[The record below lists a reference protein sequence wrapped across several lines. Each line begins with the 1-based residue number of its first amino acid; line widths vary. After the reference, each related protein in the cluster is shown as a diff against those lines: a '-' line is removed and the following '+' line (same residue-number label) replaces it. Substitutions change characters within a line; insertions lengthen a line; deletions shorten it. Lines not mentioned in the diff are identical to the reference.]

1 MGKSNCRNPS
11 SNSGRVELQNPI
23 SANVVLLL
31 LMSWTYGS
39 RPMAGEVEGLIG
51 ISPVIS
57 DYCLLFRL
65 KSWGVR
71 GACNHL
77 ALWVIAGL
85 LVKRFIVLTT
95 LWMKEMRMSCRF
107 GITSYCSIVRC
118 ESSSWLRLKAGAWSL
133 LLQLKPQNMKGASH
147 QPTFMSNRQTIS
159 HTFYSPIYPVN
170 ERIEDAGWSNLV
182 WIKLLLRLETKAQV
196 ENIMCMVLHTITEL
210 GQEIKMSA
218 RWRFMG

>member
-1 MGKSNCRNPS
+1 
-11 SNSGRVELQNPI
+11 
-23 SANVVLLL
+23 
-31 LMSWTYGS
+31 
-39 RPMAGEVEGLIG
+39 MAGEVEGLIG
-51 ISPVIS
+51 ISPVTS
-57 DYCLLFRL
+57 DYCLLFWL

-71 GACNHL
+71 RACNHL

-85 LVKRFIVLTT
+85 LVKRFMVLTT

-107 GITSYCSIVRC
+107 GITSYCSIVCC
-118 ESSSWLRLKAGAWSL
+118 ESSLWLRLKTGAWGL